1 MDAFELSCWRRL
13 LGVLWTARRSTQSIL
28 KGINPEYWL
37 RGRMLRL
44 KLQYFGHLVQR
55 ADSWKRPW
63 CWERLKDKEKSS
75 TGWDVRQHR
84 QLNRHESEQWA
95 SVGLSLCC
103 LPRPSHNLTTCNHQL
118 PQQRH
123 LQEAP
128 KAKCVH
134 TIGSGHRHCWPWSL
148 GSGTRG
154 TVENTNY
161 HSSDSRP
168 PATLSKRH
176 TVVNAVNVSS
186 LSQMDLM
193 PSQTQCHLMPLCLA
207 PCRTFQCS
215 PTQRWKAFPTEII
228 I

>member
-1 MDAFELSCWRRL
+1 
-13 LGVLWTARRSTQSIL
+13 
-28 KGINPEYWL
+28 
-37 RGRMLRL
+37 MLRL

-123 LQEAP
+123 LQQTP

-148 GSGTRG
+148 GSRTGGTA
-154 TVENTNY
+154 ENTNY
-161 HSSDSRP
+161 HSSDNRPLQHLPNATQLSMLWMSAAWAKQPHALPDPVPPHASALGTLQDIPVFLYPEVKGFLYWNQDIESGRGDSFFKCAEIYKRIRHQEESR
-168 PATLSKRH
+168 KQ
-176 TVVNAVNVSS
+176 N
-186 LSQMDLM
+186 
-193 PSQTQCHLMPLCLA
+193 
-207 PCRTFQCS
+207 
-215 PTQRWKAFPTEII
+215 PTKGIQ
-228 I
+228 